1 MEVAV
6 LSFPT
11 QVIHLVCPFGD
22 WVLIKT
28 EGYTVWNTLKK
39 LNKMLSFKNGKMFI
53 TFNNTVTG
61 VLAGGSVNTRRGGS
75 QIMEVQGISRPCGI

>member
-39 LNKMLSFKNGKMFI
+39 LNKMLSFKKWKN
-53 TFNNTVTG
+53 VYH
-61 VLAGGSVNTRRGGS
+61 L
-75 QIMEVQGISRPCGI
+75 